1 MARLFSKWTLPL
13 LFLCVLLGAG
23 AFWWLTE
30 DPRYVVSDWTS
41 FGRYSRYDAMIE
53 EAARKH
59 AVDPLL
65 VRAVVWQESRFHPD
79 KTGTAGERGLMQV
92 GEMAAA
98 DWVRIHKVQTF
109 VPTDLFS
116 PSTNLE
122 IGTWYLAQA
131 LRRWKERDD
140 AVPFALAEYNAG
152 RTRVDR
158 WTSGEKGDGGP
169 AGAIGAEAFQQRID
183 FPTTRAYLEAI
194 IRRFEYYRRHSGSLH
209 PAPGA
214 IPSASPAQKP

>member
-13 LFLCVLLGAG
+13 LFLCAMLGAG
-23 AFWWLTE
+23 AFWWLAE
-30 DPRYVVSDWTS
+30 DPRYVVSDWVS

-53 EAARKH
+53 EAAHKH

-98 DWVRIHKVQTF
+98 DWVRIHKIQTF

-152 RTRVDR
+152 RRRVDR
-158 WTSGEKGDGGP
+158 WTSGEKGDGP
-169 AGAIGAEAFQQRID
+169 AGRLGAEAFQKQID

-194 IRRFEYYRRHSGSLH
+194 IRRFDYYQRRAGASRS
-209 PAPGA
+209 APE
-214 IPSASPAQKP
+214 IASPALAEP

>member
-1 MARLFSKWTLPL
+1 MPRMFSKWIVPL
-13 LFLCVLLGAG
+13 LLLCVVAGAG
-23 AFWWLTE
+23 AFWRLAE
-30 DPRYVVSDWTS
+30 DPRYLVSDWTS
-41 FGRYSRYDAMIE
+41 FGRYSRYDPLIE

-59 AVDPLL
+59 GVDPLL

-79 KTGTAGERGLMQV
+79 KTGGAGERGLMQV

-98 DWVRIHKVQTF
+98 DWVRIHKVETF
-109 VPTDLFS
+109 APTDLFS

-152 RTRVDR
+152 KRRVDR
-158 WTSGEKGDGGP
+158 WTTGEGGDGGP
-169 AGAIGAEAFQQRID
+169 DGPLGARAFQERID
-183 FPTTRAYLEAI
+183 FPTTRAYVEAI
-194 IRRFEYYRRHSGSLH
+194 VHRFNYYRRRAGER
-209 PAPGA
+209 
-214 IPSASPAQKP
+214 